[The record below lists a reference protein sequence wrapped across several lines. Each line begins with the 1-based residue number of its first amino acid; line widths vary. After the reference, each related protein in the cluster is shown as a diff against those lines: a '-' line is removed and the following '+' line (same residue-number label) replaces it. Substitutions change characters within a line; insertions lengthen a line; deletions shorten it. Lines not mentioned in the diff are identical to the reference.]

1 MSGISRIIQI
11 SKAAKWHAEH
21 NIKKGEKVVVVTTP
35 TVVQDIPIAF
45 ASAAYAMG
53 AEVVTVY
60 MPPPSA
66 PGEEPPQLIADIMKA
81 ADVAITCSS
90 ETLSFSNAMIGCIQA
105 GGKHLSVPGAGVDTL
120 IRGTVE
126 VYFDEKEYQKMRS
139 RALWLKD
146 VLTKGSNVKITSEN
160 GTKITGSIKGR
171 LPLPAYSIAEETYNH
186 ASFPSG
192 EVMLAPVE
200 GTANGVVYFDTSMG
214 GIGKINTPIKMIVED
229 GLCKKIEGGEEA
241 DRLRTLVENSGEG
254 ADNIAEF
261 GFGINH
267 MGIITGNKNEDKK
280 IAGSAHV
287 ALGDNHAF
295 GGRLVE
301 GIAGNVEAKIHLDG
315 VISKVTVEIDQ
326 EKIIDNG
333 KLLF

>member
-1 MSGISRIIQI
+1 MSGVSRVIAIM
-11 SKAAKWHAEH
+11 KAAKWHAEH
-21 NIKKGEKVVVVTTP
+21 NIKKGDKVVVVTTP

-45 ASAAYAMG
+45 AAAASSMG

-66 PGEEPPQLIADIMKA
+66 PGEEPPKLVTDIMRS

-120 IRGTVE
+120 VRGIVE
-126 VYFDEKEYQKMRS
+126 VFFDENEYQKMHS

-146 VLTKGSNVKITSEN
+146 VLTKGNEIRVTSEN
-160 GTKITGSIKGR
+160 GTDIKGSIRGR
-171 LPLPAYSIAEETYNH
+171 LPLPSYGIAEETYRH
-186 ASFPSG
+186 TSFPTG
-192 EVMLAPVE
+192 EVMIAPVE
-200 GTANGVVYFDTSMG
+200 GTTEGVVIYDTSMG
-214 GIGKINTPIKMIVED
+214 GIGRINTPIKMIV
-229 GLCKKIEGGEEA
+229 KKGKAYEIVGGEEA
-241 DRLRTLVENSGEG
+241 DKLRRLVEKSGEG

-261 GFGINH
+261 GIGINH
-267 MGIITGNKNEDKK
+267 MGIVTGNKNEDKK
-280 IAGSAHV
+280 IAGTAHI
-287 ALGDNHAF
+287 ALGDNYAF

-301 GIAGNVEAKIHLDG
+301 GIAGDVKANIHLDG
-315 VISKVTVEIDQ
+315 VVSKVTVYVDE
-326 EKIIDNG
+326 EKIVDNG